1 MTKAERFE
9 KLTCTKSLRADL
21 RGNSIRAAAFTG
33 ISAICDFT
41 VRLGSTAVLA
51 RLVLPEQFGLVMMVT
66 AVTAI
71 ADQFRDLGL
80 SGATVQKKEITH
92 QEVTNLFWVN
102 ALAGTLI
109 TLVVCAISPLVS
121 LYYKEPKLT
130 IITCVL
136 ATNFLWG
143 GLLVQHQALLTRQL
157 RLGYTSAV
165 RLGSSI
171 LSTALAIWLAWRG
184 WGYWALVWRE
194 VARSLLLMI
203 GMWSCFPWVPGLP
216 SRKTSIRGLVGFG
229 ANLAGANII
238 GSVSAGY
245 DRISIGRV
253 WGAAPVAMYRQAY
266 QLMVAPLDQLISPIY
281 QVTQPGLSIL
291 QSEPE
296 RFRRFYRKVVMVVSM
311 WTMSMSLFV
320 AVYASEITRIM
331 LGRKWTDAAP
341 VLLILSFGAFI
352 KQPVG
357 SAAYVLI
364 TRGRSRMFLAL
375 TLLNNATLIILMTI
389 GVKWGVAGVA
399 LADVV
404 TTYLMAGPRLHY
416 CFKDSPVTV
425 KVFLAAIGRPAIASL
440 AMAAVLLGLRTG
452 MPLESVVT
460 RMAVGCA
467 AAPLAF
473 LGAWLLLPGGREE
486 LAALVSDVGNALKR
500 KRAAAK
506 PPGPKP
512 PGPNPPEPVPV
523 AG

>member
-1 MTKAERFE
+1 M
-9 KLTCTKSLRADL
+9 
-21 RGNSIRAAAFTG
+21 
-33 ISAICDFT
+33 
-41 VRLGSTAVLA
+41 LA
-51 RLVLPEQFGLVMMVT
+51 
-66 AVTAI
+66 
-71 ADQFRDLGL
+71 
-80 SGATVQKKEITH
+80 S
-92 QEVTNLFWVN
+92 
-102 ALAGTLI
+102 
-109 TLVVCAISPLVS
+109 
-121 LYYKEPKLT
+121 
-130 IITCVL
+130 
-136 ATNFLWG
+136 NFLWG

-203 GMWSCFPWVPGLP
+203 GMWSCFPWLPGLP

-331 LGRKWTDAAP
+331 LGRHWTNAAP
-341 VLLILSFGAFI
+341 VLFILSFGAFI

-357 SAAYVLI
+357 SSAFVLI
-364 TRGRSRMFLAL
+364 TRGRSRMYLAL
-375 TLLNNATLIILMTI
+375 TLLNNAALIILMTI
-389 GVKWGVAGVA
+389 GVNWGITGVAV
-399 LADVV
+399 ADVL

-416 CFKDSPVTV
+416 GFKDSPVTV
-425 KVFLAAIGRPAIASL
+425 KVFLAAIARPAIASL

-452 MPLESVVT
+452 MPIESAVT

-486 LAALVSDVGNALKR
+486 LTALVSTSGT
-500 KRAAAK
+500 
-506 PPGPKP
+506 P
-512 PGPNPPEPVPV
+512 
-523 AG
+523 